1 MKLENYK
8 RDDISDVLEIKRMIL
23 HQLESIETNLWT
35 DNVDEALKRTVD
47 MHLSLV
53 SLTRLQ
59 SSKRLEDAFR
69 KAGMNGIHVSL
80 INFGHKK
87 TD

>member
-8 RDDISDVLEIKRMIL
+8 RDDITDALEIKRMIL
-23 HQLESIETNLWT
+23 HQLEQIEMTVWT
-35 DNVDEALKRTVD
+35 DDVDASIQRTVD
-47 MHLSLV
+47 MHLMFV
-53 SLTRLQ
+53 NLTRLQ

-87 TD
+87 AD